1 MYETET
7 EKDKVSQQQDFM
19 RVGTCGYHGDGFVT
33 ELFPFSFNSIF
44 VPLGDAVSACTR
56 GWQCRTYQ
64 RCHPV
69 VSRDCVL
76 VLQRILPSCSIKS
89 YRV

>member
-1 MYETET
+1 MYER

-19 RVGTCGYHGDGFVT
+19 WVGTRGYHGDGFVT

-56 GWQCRTYQ
+56 GW
-64 RCHPV
+64 
-69 VSRDCVL
+69 S
-76 VLQRILPSCSIKS
+76 
-89 YRV
+89 

>member
-1 MYETET
+1 MYER

-44 VPLGDAVSACTR
+44 VPLGDCVSVRTR
-56 GWQCRTYQ
+56 GWQCRTSGIV
-64 RCHPV
+64 P
-69 VSRDCVL
+69 L
-76 VLQRILPSCSIKS
+76 SCNISCLHA
-89 YRV
+89 V

>member
-1 MYETET
+1 MYERER

-44 VPLGDAVSACTR
+44 VPLGDAVSACAR
-56 GWQCRTYQ
+56 GWQCQ
-64 RCHPV
+64 P
-69 VSRDCVL
+69 
-76 VLQRILPSCSIKS
+76 
-89 YRV
+89 

>member
-1 MYETET
+1 MYER

-44 VPLGDAVSACTR
+44 VPLGNAVFAYTR
-56 GWQCRTYQ
+56 GWQCRPNSAAILW
-64 RCHPV
+64 CPGI
-69 VSRDCVL
+69 VSL
-76 VLQRILPSCSIKS
+76 SCNTSCLHT
-89 YRV
+89 V